1 MSNPIGIGFLTQVT
15 PERMRY
21 MAQMGAEHVVTSLP
35 SNPSRNRRGAVWTY
49 EGMQAQR
56 EEVENYK
63 LKLSV
68 YEGIPIPD
76 RVKLGLDGRDQD
88 IEDYCEGI
96 RNMGEAGI
104 PILCYNWMAGFG
116 WLRTEFATPGRG
128 GAVVTTY
135 VHEDYEKAGLTE
147 YGVVPEQTLWDSLEY
162 FLKAVVP
169 VAEEAKVKLA
179 MHPDD
184 PPRSPI
190 RSMGRIMTNPEN
202 FQRMLDLVPSP
213 NNGLTFCQGC
223 FTEMN
228 IDVPK
233 WIRHF
238 GKQGKIH
245 FAHFRNINRGGTADN
260 FSEIFHDEEGEADM
274 YETMKAYIEFG
285 FEGPMRPDHAPTME
299 GENNDHPGYAL
310 QGRLMGVGYM
320 KGLMEAIVKSSK
332 A

>member
-1 MSNPIGIGFLTQVT
+1 MANALGIGFLTQIS

-21 MAQMGAEHVVTSLP
+21 MAQMGAQHVVSSLP
-35 SNPSRNRRGAVWTY
+35 PNPQRNRDGDIWTY
-49 EGMQAQR
+49 EGMLAQR
-56 EEVENYK
+56 KEVEHYG

-68 YEGIPIPD
+68 YEGIPVSD
-76 RVKLGLDGRDQD
+76 RIKLGLDGRDQD
-88 IEDYCEGI
+88 IDAYCTSL
-96 RNMGEAGI
+96 RNMGKAGI
-104 PILCYNWMAGFG
+104 PILCYNWMVKFG

-135 VHEDYEKAGLTE
+135 KHEDFEKGGLTD
-147 YGVVPEQTLWDSLEY
+147 YGEIPAATLWSSLEY
-162 FLKAVVP
+162 FLRAIVP
-169 VAEEAKVKLA
+169 VAEEAGVNLA

-190 RSMGRIMTNPEN
+190 RGISRIMTSPEN
-202 FQRMLDLVPSP
+202 FQRLLDLVPSP

-238 GKQGKIH
+238 ASQGKMH
-245 FAHFRNINRGGTADN
+245 FAHYRNINKGGSADH
-260 FSEIFHDEEGEADM
+260 FSEIFHDEAGEADM
-274 YETMKAYIEFG
+274 YETMKAYIEAG
-285 FEGPMRPDHAPTME
+285 FEGPIRPDHAPTME
-299 GENNDHPGYAL
+299 GENNDHPGYSL

-320 KGLMEAIVKSSK
+320 KGLMEAIIK
-332 A
+332 AS